1 MKNSRPGMKPIV
13 TDARTLKQ
21 IVERL
26 QADGVANDEIQ
37 RRIVSVAVVD
47 LDELNEVLRAA

>member
-1 MKNSRPGMKPIV
+1 MKPIV